1 MRNEEED
8 RLTDVGLAA
17 LSEFLTMH
25 EGVGK
30 RFTVRELQAFI
41 YGRTA
46 EAAGL
51 DAIPT
56 PPKTAWGDEDLD
68 VEVVSLGNGQFEI
81 DRRRPH

>member
-1 MRNEEED
+1 
-8 RLTDVGLAA
+8 
-17 LSEFLTMH
+17 
-25 EGVGK
+25 
-30 RFTVRELQAFI
+30 LQAFI